1 MELPMEPRSVWGVCV
16 CVCAEMGG
24 GDARKTPPLGPSVE
38 LPIWGHET
46 YEGCDEMVE
55 EEVG

>member
-1 MELPMEPRSVWGVCV
+1 MELPMEPRSVWCV

-55 EEVG
+55 EEEG